1 MRRVAPALLALLIA
15 AGVVIGMLGRDS
27 PQALADT
34 PVVSGVSPNT
44 GPASGG
50 TTVTI
55 SGSGFSNCNTVSF
68 GGATVQVTPTG
79 GGTSITVTS
88 PASPLP
94 SPGAGAVNVTVG
106 GGTCGTS
113 ATSPSDI
120 FTYSGSAGGAGGAFT
135 GNTFVVSP
143 GGSDSNS
150 CNVQDLAG
158 GTPTNQVAC
167 ATIQGAVNKTR
178 DRDQVVV
185 LPGTYDIQQP
195 VEVPDLIAIFAGF
208 SPQASPMGLGLTPY
222 PISNFILALP
232 AAFGAFNTVVCSGN
246 NVKSILRSAN
256 GLPIFHVTG
265 AGNETLA
272 TTISGFIL
280 GGSVSLANPGAIQL
294 DGASYAQVTCNIIGQ
309 EDLPNAIGV
318 LLRDAD
324 NVYIHDNTIH
334 GSSQFP
340 ISTTLGPTPPVG
352 GFGIVTSECL
362 GSGHSDDAVIM
373 NNLIAL
379 NSNAGIYFCSDG
391 AGGHLIIGNT
401 IRGNGRGVA
410 LQDTVDVLMAAN
422 SVQDDYYNGI
432 ELLETS
438 QNNIITNN
446 DIESHDGPDSTGV
459 LLEGNGLLFPL
470 NNEIAGNYFR
480 RNTTNIYI
488 LGARRTLIG
497 VDKLMSA
504 QIEGKVAPSGHQS
517 LQTTGNVMTADGS
530 RTDIVLSLGNA
541 TGMAVNS
548 ASPSFGQPSDTL
560 IKGNTILSNG
570 PCSPTSGC
578 AIRLTAGVISDV
590 DATGNDWG
598 VTSNDEVRAGIWD
611 KFHDAS
617 LGQVVTFCAF
627 GASVPNGGSPS
638 LCPPPTSVAVPP
650 TVIPYSPPAV
660 ATPQPAGTV
669 TAPSSFASSSTAPV
683 VITPH
688 AAATA
693 TPAVQTPP
701 PTAYIDPATGNYYV
715 ELTVCVSDSSGA
727 PVPNDKLT
735 LTLADAGG
743 NTLASTQASTGT
755 NGCFVGDV
763 AATGAAASVPP
774 ASVSLTDSS
783 GAVTTL
789 AVVPGSPSYRSP
801 AGVVQTG

>member
-1 MRRVAPALLALLIA
+1 MRKTALALVLLSMVLA
-15 AGVVIGMLGRDS
+15 AMVAALPPSAGRAQS
-27 PQALADT
+27 PTPAPTCTLA
-34 PVVSGVSPNT
+34 PSS
-44 GPASGG
+44 GPAG
-50 TTVTI
+50 TSVTI
-55 SGSGFSNCNTVSF
+55 SGTFDPTQ
-68 GGATVQVTPTG
+68 GATVTFGSTSTAPIPPITSNQIVVLAPAPPTG
-79 GGTSITVTS
+79 TAAVTVT
-88 PASPLP
+88 
-94 SPGAGAVNVTVG
+94 VV
-106 GGTCGTS
+106 
-113 ATSPSDI
+113 
-120 FTYSGSAGGAGGAFT
+120 SGSRTCTAQYTYTQISTAPTVFT
-135 GNTFVVSP
+135 GNTYLVST

-150 CNVQDLAG
+150 CNLQDLGA
-158 GTPTNQVAC
+158 TISINSVAC

-178 DRDQVVV
+178 DRDLVFV

-195 VEVPDLIAIFAGF
+195 VEVPDLIAVAAAS
-208 SPQASPMGLGLTPY
+208 SPTTPVGGITISPTPL
-222 PISNFILALP
+222 SSLILQQP
-232 AAFGAFNTVVCSGN
+232 AALGAFAPSICSGSD
-246 NVKSILRSAN
+246 VKSILRSAN
-256 GLPIFHVTG
+256 GLPIFHVTA
-265 AGNETLA
+265 AGTSTLPA
-272 TTISGFIL
+272 VIAGFIL
-280 GGSVSLANPGAIQL
+280 GGTTSLANPGAIQL
-294 DGASYAQVTCNIIGQ
+294 DGASYAQVACNVIGQ
-309 EDLPNAIGV
+309 EDLPNGIGI

-324 NVYIHDNTIH
+324 SVSIHDNTIH

-340 ISTTLGPTPPVG
+340 VSTTLGPTPPVG

-362 GSGHSDDAVIM
+362 GSGHSDDAYII

-391 AGGHLIIGNT
+391 AGGHIILANT
-401 IRGNGRGVA
+401 IRGNGRGIA

-470 NNEIAGNYFR
+470 NNEIVGNYFR

-497 VDKLMSA
+497 VDKLMAA
-504 QIEGKVAPSGHQS
+504 QIEGKVAPIAHQS
-517 LQTTGNVMTADGS
+517 LTTSGNVMTADGS

-548 ASPSFGQPSDTL
+548 ASPTFGQPSDTL

-627 GASVPNGGSPS
+627 GASVPNGGNLS
-638 LCPPPTSVAVPP
+638 LCPPPTSVAVAP
-650 TVIPYSPPAV
+650 TVIPYAPQV
-660 ATPQPAGTV
+660 LTTPQPAGTV
-669 TAPSSFASSSTAPV
+669 SAGPGFASTSTAPV
-683 VITPH
+683 VITPRGA
-688 AAATA
+688 AAAT
-693 TPAVQTPP
+693 PAAQTPP
-701 PTAYIDPATGNYYV
+701 PTAYIDPSTGNYYV

-727 PVPNDKLT
+727 PVPNDNLT
-735 LTLADAGG
+735 LTLVDAGG

-755 NGCFVGDV
+755 NGCFMGDI
-763 AATGAAASVPP
+763 AATGAAAAVPP

-789 AVVPGSPSYRSP
+789 AVAPGSPIYRPPS
-801 AGVVQTG
+801 GVVQTG